1 MKNLILLL
9 LSFTLL
15 YGCSTSDD
23 GNNSTT
29 TVVPLNPTSLTGNNP
44 ASGQIILA
52 WTDNSTNE
60 IGFKIERKTAQT
72 NYTLIGNSN
81 ADVTTYLDN
90 TVLNNIPYTY
100 RVYAYNNVGNSLTYS
115 NEFTITSVGIPVLT
129 TLPITSINYTSA
141 VSGGNISDNGGANVT
156 TRGIVWDPNPNPTIS
171 LSTKTV
177 NGNGNGTFNSNMS
190 SLTPG
195 VTYYVR
201 AYATNSRGV
210 GYGDNISFTTT
221 VLYANG
227 NGLTDICGNNYPS
240 VIIGQQEW
248 MKKNLDVCKYRN
260 GDIIPQVQDPTLWA
274 NLTTGAWCY
283 YQNNTANGTIYGKL
297 YNYYAVVDPRGLAPQ
312 GWHVPSDA
320 EWTQLEN
327 FLISNSLNYDGTS
340 TGNKIAKSVAATS
353 LWKPSTNA
361 GSIGNNLNLNNASG
375 FTAIPGGQRNPD
387 GGDYGIEEDGL
398 FWTSTPATSSFGPS
412 SYYRELS
419 FSNFSLVRTYNWN
432 FIGISVRCVK
442 D

>member
-1 MKNLILLL
+1 MRKTVLLFISYILII
-9 LSFTLL
+9 
-15 YGCSTSDD
+15 GCSTSND

-29 TVVPLNPTSLTGNNP
+29 TVVPLNPTNLTGNNP
-44 ASGQIILA
+44 AISQIVLT

-60 IGFKIERKTAQT
+60 TGFKIERKTAQT

-81 ADVTTYLDN
+81 ADVTTYTDN

-115 NEFTITSVGIPVLT
+115 NEFTIRSIGIPVVA
-129 TLPITSINYTSA
+129 TLPITSVSYTSA

-156 TRGIVWDPNPNPTIS
+156 TRGIVWDTNPNPTIS

-201 AYATNSRGV
+201 AYATNSKGV

-221 VLYANG
+221 VLYSTG

-260 GDIIPQVQDPTLWA
+260 GDIIPQVQDPSQWA

-283 YQNNTANGTIYGKL
+283 YQNSTANGTVYGKL
-297 YNYYAVVDPRGLAPQ
+297 YNWYAVNDPRGLAPQ
-312 GWHVPSDA
+312 GWHVPSET
-320 EWTQLEN
+320 EW
-327 FLISNSLNYDGTS
+327 SNLVTILGGTS
-340 TGNKIAKSVAATS
+340 VAGGKMKDTGTTYWLSPNTGAT
-353 LWKPSTNA
+353 N
-361 GSIGNNLNLNNASG
+361 ISG
-375 FTAIPGGQRNPD
+375 FTGLPGGYFFGPTTIPD
-387 GGDYGIEEDGL
+387 YPVNYGY
-398 FWTSTPATSSFGPS
+398 WWSSTPSKFITLGYDQESI
-412 SYYRELS
+412 
-419 FSNFSLVRTYNWN
+419 
-432 FIGISVRCVK
+432 FIGVLNFTLGFSVRCLK

>member
-1 MKNLILLL
+1 MKNLILLV

-15 YGCSTSDD
+15 LGCSTSDD

-29 TVVPLNPTSLTGNNP
+29 TVVPLNPTNLTGNNP
-44 ASGQIILA
+44 ASSQIVLT

-60 IGFKIERKTAQT
+60 TGFKIERKTAQT
-72 NYTLIGNSN
+72 NYTLVGNSN
-81 ADVTTYLDN
+81 ADVTTYTDN
-90 TVLNNIPYTY
+90 TVSNNIPYTY

-115 NEFTITSVGIPVLT
+115 NEFTITSIGIPVLT
-129 TLPITSINYTSA
+129 TSPITSVGYTSA

-156 TRGIVWDPNPNPTIS
+156 TRGIVWDTNPNPTIS

-177 NGNGNGTFNSNMS
+177 NGSGNGTFNSNMS

-221 VLYANG
+221 VLYTNG

-260 GDIIPQVQDPTLWA
+260 GDIIPQVQDPTQWA

-283 YQNNTANGTIYGKL
+283 YQNSTANGTVYGKL
-297 YNYYAVVDPRGLAPQ
+297 YNWYAVNDPRGLAPQ
-312 GWHVPSDA
+312 GWHIPSET
-320 EWTQLEN
+320 EW
-327 FLISNSLNYDGTS
+327 SNLVTILGGTS
-340 TGNKIAKSVAATS
+340 VAGGKMKDTGTTYWLSPNTGAT
-353 LWKPSTNA
+353 N
-361 GSIGNNLNLNNASG
+361 ISG
-375 FTAIPGGQRNPD
+375 FTGLPGG
-387 GGDYGIEEDGL
+387 Y
-398 FWTSTPATSSFGPS
+398 FFGPTTIPDYNVNNGYWWS
-412 SYYRELS
+412 STSFKFITLS
-419 FSNFSLVRTYNWN
+419 FNQESV
-432 FIGISVRCVK
+432 FIGGLNLTLGFSVRCLK

>member
-1 MKNLILLL
+1 MRKTVLLFISYILII
-9 LSFTLL
+9 
-15 YGCSTSDD
+15 GCSTSND

-29 TVVPLNPTSLTGNNP
+29 TVVPINPTNLTGNNP
-44 ASGQIILA
+44 ASAQIILT

-60 IGFKIERKTAQT
+60 TGFKIERKTAQT

-81 ADVTTYLDN
+81 ADVTTYTDN

-156 TRGIVWDPNPNPTIS
+156 TRGIVWDTNPNPTIS

-201 AYATNSRGV
+201 AYATNSKGV

-221 VLYANG
+221 VLYSTG

-260 GDIIPQVQDPTLWA
+260 GDVIPQVQDPTQWV

-283 YQNNTANGTIYGKL
+283 YQNSTANGTVYGKL
-297 YNYYAVVDPRGLAPQ
+297 YNYYAVVDPRGLTPQ
-312 GWHVPSDA
+312 GWHIPSDS
-320 EWTQLEN
+320 EWNTLVTILGGSTVAGGKLKEVGTTHWNNPNTGATNESGFNALPGGIRNSN
-327 FLISNSLNYDGTS
+327 FGTLSNGYFSEIFNYGFWWS
-340 TGNKIAKSVAATS
+340 N
-353 LWKPSTNA
+353 PSNPQGSFNCSYNYAGAGFTDSIFSNA
-361 GSIGNNLNLNNASG
+361 GLSI
-375 FTAIPGGQRNPD
+375 
-387 GGDYGIEEDGL
+387 
-398 FWTSTPATSSFGPS
+398 
-412 SYYRELS
+412 
-419 FSNFSLVRTYNWN
+419 
-432 FIGISVRCVK
+432 RCIK
-442 D
+442 N

>member
-1 MKNLILLL
+1 MKYLILLIVSL
-9 LSFTLL
+9 TLL
-15 YGCSTSDD
+15 IGCSTSED

-29 TVVPLNPTSLTGNNP
+29 TVVPLNPTNLSGNNP
-44 ASGQIILA
+44 ASSQIVLT

-60 IGFKIERKTAQT
+60 TGFKIERKTAQT

-81 ADVTTYLDN
+81 ADVTTYTDN

-156 TRGIVWDPNPNPTIS
+156 TRGIVWDTNPNPTIS

-177 NGNGNGTFNSNMS
+177 NGNGNGTFNSNIS

-195 VTYYVR
+195 TTYYVR
-201 AYATNSRGV
+201 AYATNSKGV
-210 GYGDNISFTTT
+210 GYGENISFTTT
-221 VLYANG
+221 VLYSNG

-260 GDIIPQVQDPTLWA
+260 GDIIPQVQDPTQWE

-283 YQNNTANGTIYGKL
+283 YQNNTANGTVYGKL

-320 EWTQLEN
+320 EWNILFTTIGGSSIAGGKLKEVGTN
-327 FLISNSLNYDGTS
+327 HWNSPN
-340 TGNKIAKSVAATS
+340 TGAT
-353 LWKPSTNA
+353 NE
-361 GSIGNNLNLNNASG
+361 SG
-375 FTAIPGGQRNPD
+375 FTALPGGIRN
-387 GGDYGIEEDGL
+387 
-398 FWTSTPATSSFGPS
+398 SSFSSLTNGYFSGINTQAFWWSNPS
-412 SYYRELS
+412 NPQGSFGCSYNES
-419 FSNFSLVRTYNWN
+419 GAGGSDQIFYNS
-432 FIGISVRCVK
+432 GLSVRCVK

>member
-1 MKNLILLL
+1 MKKAVILVILTI
-9 LSFTLL
+9 LSIN
-15 YGCSTSDD
+15 CSTSEED
-23 GNNSTT
+23 GVTNTT
-29 TVVPLNPTSLTGNNP
+29 IIPLNPTNLTGNNP
-44 ASGQIILA
+44 ASSQIVLT

-60 IGFKIERKTAQT
+60 AGFKIERKTAQT
-72 NYTLIGNSN
+72 NYTLVGNSN
-81 ADVTTYLDN
+81 ADVTTYTDN
-90 TVLNNIPYTY
+90 TVSNNIPYTY

-115 NEFTITSVGIPVLT
+115 NEFTITSIGIPVLT
-129 TLPITSINYTSA
+129 TLPITTISYTSA

-156 TRGIVWDPNPNPTIS
+156 TRGIVWDTNPNPTIS

-190 SLTPG
+190 SLSPG

-210 GYGDNISFTTT
+210 GYGENISFTTT

-260 GDIIPQVQDPTLWA
+260 GDIIPQVQDPTQWA

-283 YQNNTANGTIYGKL
+283 YQNSTANGTVYGKL
-297 YNYYAVVDPRGLAPQ
+297 YNYYAVIDPRGLAPL
-312 GWHVPSDA
+312 GWHIPSDS
-320 EWTQLEN
+320 EWNILVITLGGSTIAGGKLKVTGNSHWSNPNLGATNESGYSALPGGIRNNN
-327 FLISNSLNYDGTS
+327 FSTLSNGYFTGIYNYGFWWSNPSNPQGSFNCSYNDAVAGFMDGIFSNSGL
-340 TGNKIAKSVAATS
+340 
-353 LWKPSTNA
+353 
-361 GSIGNNLNLNNASG
+361 SI
-375 FTAIPGGQRNPD
+375 
-387 GGDYGIEEDGL
+387 
-398 FWTSTPATSSFGPS
+398 
-412 SYYRELS
+412 
-419 FSNFSLVRTYNWN
+419 
-432 FIGISVRCVK
+432 RCVK

>member
-1 MKNLILLL
+1 MKNIILLV

-15 YGCSTSDD
+15 FGCSTSDD

-29 TVVPLNPTSLTGNNP
+29 AVVPLNPTNLTGNNP
-44 ASGQIILA
+44 ASSQIVLT

-60 IGFKIERKTAQT
+60 TGFKIERKTAQT
-72 NYTLIGNSN
+72 NYTLVGNSN
-81 ADVTTYLDN
+81 ADVTTYTDN
-90 TVLNNIPYTY
+90 TVSNNIPYTY

-115 NEFTITSVGIPVLT
+115 NEFTITSIGIPVLT
-129 TLPITSINYTSA
+129 TSPITSVGYTSA

-156 TRGIVWDPNPNPTIS
+156 TRGIVWDTNPNPTIS

-177 NGNGNGTFNSNMS
+177 NGSGNGTFNSNMS

-221 VLYANG
+221 VLYTNG

-260 GDIIPQVQDPTLWA
+260 GDIIPQVQDPTQWA

-283 YQNNTANGTIYGKL
+283 YQNSTANGTVYGKL
-297 YNYYAVVDPRGLAPQ
+297 YNWYAVNDPRGLAPQ
-312 GWHVPSDA
+312 GWHIPSET
-320 EWTQLEN
+320 EW
-327 FLISNSLNYDGTS
+327 SNLVTILGGTS
-340 TGNKIAKSVAATS
+340 VAGGKMKDTGTTYWLSPNTGAT
-353 LWKPSTNA
+353 N
-361 GSIGNNLNLNNASG
+361 ISG
-375 FTAIPGGQRNPD
+375 FTGLPGG
-387 GGDYGIEEDGL
+387 Y
-398 FWTSTPATSSFGPS
+398 FFGPTTIPDYNVNNGYWWS
-412 SYYRELS
+412 STSFKFITLS
-419 FSNFSLVRTYNWN
+419 FNQESV
-432 FIGISVRCVK
+432 FIGGLNLTLGFSVRCLK

>member
-1 MKNLILLL
+1 MKKILYLFVVIIAY
-9 LSFTLL
+9 S
-15 YGCSTSDD
+15 CSTSSDDD
-23 GNNSTT
+23 GNSNT
-29 TVVPLNPTSLTGNNP
+29 TVVPLPPTGLTGSVISP
-44 ASGQIILA
+44 TQINLT

-60 IGFKIERKTAQT
+60 TGFKIERRTGSA
-72 NYTLIGNSN
+72 NYAVIGTVNQ
-81 ADVTTYLDN
+81 D
-90 TVLNNIPYTY
+90 VLNFSDSGLTPNTTYTY
-100 RVYAYNNVGNSLTYS
+100 RVYAFNNVGNSLTYS
-115 NEFTITSVGIPVLT
+115 NEFTITSIGVPVLT
-129 TLPITSINYTSA
+129 TLPVTSVSYTSA

-156 TRGIVWDPNPNPTIS
+156 TRGIVWDTNPNPTIS

-221 VLYANG
+221 VLYTNG

-274 NLTTGAWCY
+274 NLTSGAWCY

-327 FLISNSLNYDGTS
+327 FLISNNLNYD
-340 TGNKIAKSVAATS
+340 
-353 LWKPSTNA
+353 
-361 GSIGNNLNLNNASG
+361 
-375 FTAIPGGQRNPD
+375 
-387 GGDYGIEEDGL
+387 
-398 FWTSTPATSSFGPS
+398 
-412 SYYRELS
+412 
-419 FSNFSLVRTYNWN
+419 
-432 FIGISVRCVK
+432 
-442 D
+442 